1 MIESAKR
8 HVKILEDLD
17 FYDIIIS
24 LKSSDVITSIEAYRL
39 AAKTFNYPL
48 HLGVSEQDHLK

>member
-8 HVKILEDLD
+8 NVKILEDLD

-24 LKSSDVITSIEAYRL
+24 LKSSDVITSIEAY
-39 AAKTFNYPL
+39 N
-48 HLGVSEQDHLK
+48 